1 MKKLS
6 IVFILLLILFSLNV
20 SARNFELGVGS
31 AILVSAE
38 SGQVL
43 YRSNAEQKYP
53 PASLAKIMTLL
64 VTMEKIDNGD
74 INLED
79 YVTISEN
86 AESTGGSQIYLSS
99 GSRVK
104 LKNLL
109 KAISISSANDA
120 SVAVA
125 EYVAGSEG
133 KFVDLMNMKAKN
145 LGMKNTHFANSS
157 GLPSEYEEQYTTAD
171 DVVLMAQE
179 LIKYPIVV
187 EWTSTWVDYLNL
199 PSHRAMLVNTNELVK
214 RGYIN
219 GLKTGYLQEAG
230 YSLAANA
237 SKEGKR
243 LISVVM
249 GAPSEEKRELAT
261 LNLLDYGFNNFQ
273 SKVVVE
279 AGEKVH
285 NIEIENGA
293 QNYFTAQAEKDIRRL
308 TIYGEPLEEEIKI
321 KDGLKAPI
329 EKGEVIGKKI
339 IKQGDFKVAEVSL
352 VASQR
357 VDKAGIFTILWR
369 KWVNFVGEN
378 IVKRFKR
385 NVAQEIES

>member
-6 IVFILLLILFSLNV
+6 IVFILLLILFSLSV

-43 YRSNAEQKYP
+43 YRSNVEQKYP

-64 VTMEKIDNGD
+64 VTMEKIENRE
-74 INLED
+74 ISLED

-125 EYVAGSEG
+125 EYVAGSED
-133 KFVDLMNMKAKN
+133 KFAEMMNRQAKN

-157 GLPSEYEEQYTTAD
+157 GLPAEYEEQYTTAA
-171 DVVLMAQE
+171 DVVLMAKE
-179 LIKYPIVV
+179 LIKYPLVLK
-187 EWTSTWVDYLNL
+187 WTSTWVDYLDL
-199 PSHRAMLVNTNELVK
+199 PSHRAMLVNTNELVR

-237 SKEGKR
+237 SKESKR

-249 GAPSEEKRELAT
+249 DAPSEEKREVAT
-261 LNLLDYGFNNFQ
+261 LNLLDYGFNNFR

-279 AGEKVH
+279 AGKKVH

-293 QNYFTAQAEKDIRRL
+293 QNYFTAQAEKDLRRL
-308 TIYGEPLEEEIKI
+308 IIYGEHLEEEIKI
-321 KDGLKAPI
+321 KSGLKAPV

-339 IKQGDFKVAEVSL
+339 IKQGDFKVGKVNL

-357 VDKAGIFTILWR
+357 VDKAGLFTILWR
-369 KWVNFVGEN
+369 RWVNFVGEN
-378 IVKRFKR
+378 IVERFKR
-385 NVAQEIES
+385 NVAEEIES